1 MSWGFFSWLK
11 LWAIRVLLL
20 NKVSQQGESGSH
32 QPGLLETMWIFSR
45 VFPGL
50 SLGDMGTFVPKYTSI
65 CCQPTHIFG
74 RVVIFWLGNVLSC
87 VSFQELCTAQCL
99 YFWFHVW
106 RFCFYLRAHHLKRT
120 SHPNFSS
127 TFPQQGTD
135 PPNLSAKYWYF
146 LEIWTVPK
154 ASQKPYILPEN
165 WQFKPWKWMVGRRFF
180 SVWDTAYFQR
190 QAVGFRECI
199 FVQCPITLATWKT
212 CLYWDAIVIAIITTK
227 MHRQETPPRSI

>member
-1 MSWGFFSWLK
+1 MRVFFVAQIMGNPRFVVEQGVATRWEWFAPTRSTWNDVNFLK
-11 LWAIRVLLL
+11 
-20 NKVSQQGESGSH
+20 G
-32 QPGLLETMWIFSR
+32 FSR
-45 VFPGL
+45 AQSWRHGNL
-50 SLGDMGTFVPKYTSI
+50 CPKVYQHMLPTN
-65 CCQPTHIFG
+65 THIWACSDFLTWQCIKL
-74 RVVIFWLGNVLSC
+74 RFLSGTLYRPVPVFL
-87 VSFQELCTAQCL
+87 VSCL
-99 YFWFHVW
+99 AFLFL
-106 RFCFYLRAHHLKRT
+106 FTGHHLKRT

-135 PPNLSAKYWYF
+135 PPNLSAKCWYF

-199 FVQCPITLATWKT
+199 FVQCPITLAKWKT
-212 CLYWDAIVIAIITTK
+212 YLYWDAIVIAIITTK
-227 MHRQETPPRSI
+227 MHR